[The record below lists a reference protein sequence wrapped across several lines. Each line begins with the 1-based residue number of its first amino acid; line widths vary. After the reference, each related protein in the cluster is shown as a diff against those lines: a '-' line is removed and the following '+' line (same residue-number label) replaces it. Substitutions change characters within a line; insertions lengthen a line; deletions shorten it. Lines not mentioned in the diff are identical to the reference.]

1 VLDPYAV
8 AEVPSLAAPLRAD
21 LGGPAP
27 VAAAPAAEPAA
38 PAVPAAA
45 EEPDEAAPQLGLF

>member
-1 VLDPYAV
+1 MLDPYAV
-8 AEVPSLAAPLRAD
+8 AEVPSLAALLRAD

-27 VAAAPAAEPAA
+27 VATASAAEPVA
-38 PAVPAAA
+38 PAVA